1 MPSQKK
7 TKKKEEKEESLVVNA
22 RKWKALFLLALGV
35 VAYNFGKG
43 TVEAIVD
50 RQRDV
55 PSVSA
60 PAHPDK
66 QLDQSAPKSDPP
78 EGHEPTQR
86 LRFVYVNGKG
96 EQKTFLYDT
105 SLRSLTQ
112 ATYDWASK
120 PTPVQTFAPAKPGED
135 RLVINAQLHPS
146 APVINVE
153 VSKKDIANQLA
164 TMGDSSLSPKELASV
179 KHITIAPEGAADKPT
194 KA

>member
-1 MPSQKK
+1 VPSQKK
-7 TKKKEEKEESLVVNA
+7 TKKKGENEESLVVNA

-35 VAYNFGKG
+35 VGYNFGKG
-43 TVEAIVD
+43 TVDAIVD

-60 PAHPDK
+60 PAHPEK
-66 QLDQSAPKSDPP
+66 QLDQSAPKSGPP

-96 EQKTFLYDT
+96 EEKTFLYDT
-105 SLRSLTQ
+105 SLRSLTP

-120 PTPVQTFAPAKPGED
+120 PKPVQTFAPANLGEG
-135 RLVINAQLHPS
+135 RIVINAQLHPS

-153 VSKKDIANQLA
+153 VSKKDIANQLLK
-164 TMGDSSLSPKELASV
+164 MGDSSLSPKDLASV
-179 KHITIAPEGAADKPT
+179 KHITIAPEDAPDNPA